1 MIVGTC
7 EIDLFIFE
15 SNSLKDK
22 RQVVKSLI
30 QRIKSRFNVSISEID
45 YLDLWNRSLIGV
57 AVVSNNKAI
66 CESSIDKIINFI
78 DNDERVEITNYS
90 IEVL

>member
-7 EIDLFIFE
+7 EIELFIFE

-22 RQVVKSLI
+22 RQVIKSLI

-57 AVVSNNKAI
+57 AVVSNSKTI
-66 CESSIDKIINFI
+66 CESSIDKIISFI
-78 DNDERVEITNYS
+78 DNDERVEITNYL